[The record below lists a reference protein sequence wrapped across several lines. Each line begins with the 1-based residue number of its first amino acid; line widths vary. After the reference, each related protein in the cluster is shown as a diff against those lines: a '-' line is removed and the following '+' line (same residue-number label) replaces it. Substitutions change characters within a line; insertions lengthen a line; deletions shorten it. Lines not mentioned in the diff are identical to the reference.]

1 MTLRR
6 ERFITAG
13 RVALATTL
21 LLVTAPAHAEEQ
33 DEHGHGSN
41 KHAGEGAGGG
51 HDHSDEEGKV
61 ELSPETMS
69 QLGLNVLVAGPAKLN
84 VSLTLTGKL
93 VPHEDLVS
101 HITPRF
107 PGVIRE
113 VRKKLGDPVVK
124 GETVAVVENNQS
136 LQPYEVRSQIPGM
149 IVRRH
154 ATVGEAVTDASTLF
168 DVADYSTLY
177 ADFFVFPGDFGRVR
191 VGQRVLIRFP
201 DAQKVVESSISFLSP
216 VTDPETQS
224 RFVRA
229 ILPNPLATHQP
240 GMFVTGDIVLEEA
253 SVPVAVENSAMR
265 TSEGKAVVFIETG
278 PEHFEARPVLTGRRD
293 KDFVEILKGLEAGER
308 YAAGNTFILQ
318 AELEKGEAEHEH

>member
-1 MTLRR
+1 MTRR
-6 ERFITAG
+6 RVRPRTG
-13 RVALATTL
+13 TSVALVMSL
-21 LLVTAPAHAEEQ
+21 LLVSSQAHS
-33 DEHGHGSN
+33 DEHGHGAN
-41 KHAGEGAGGG
+41 EHADGERGGG
-51 HDHSDEEGKV
+51 QDHSDEAGRLD
-61 ELSPETMS
+61 LSPETMS
-69 QLGLNVLVAGPAKLN
+69 QLGLKVLAVGPATLN

-107 PGVIRE
+107 SGVIRT
-113 VRKKLGDPVVK
+113 VLKKLGDPVAK
-124 GETVAVVENNQS
+124 GETVAVIESNQS
-136 LQPYEVRSQIPGM
+136 LQPYEVKSQIPGV

-191 VGQRVLIRFP
+191 LGQRVLIRFP
-201 DAQKVVESSISFLSP
+201 DAQKVVESAISFLSP

-229 ILPNPLATHQP
+229 VLPNPLATYQP
-240 GMFVTGDIVLEEA
+240 GMFVTGDLVLEEA
-253 SVPVAVENSAMR
+253 TVPVAVDGTALR
-265 TSEGKAVVFIETG
+265 TTEGKTVVFVES
-278 PEHFEARPVLTGRRD
+278 ESLQFESRPVLTGRRD
-293 KDFVEILKGLEAGER
+293 KDFVEVLKGLEPGER
-308 YAAGNTFILQ
+308 YVTGNTFILQ